1 MHKRNIL
8 ILGGA
13 RSGKSRQAQKLAA
26 ELGEKVLLA
35 ATAEARDEEMRQ
47 RIDEHRRNRPPHW
60 RVLELPTN
68 VGRGILRGIG
78 DAQVVI
84 LDCLTLLVSNVIGQC
99 RANGD
104 WEAVDVKL
112 LRDELNTQLVE
123 LFEAL
128 DAVGASCIIVSNEVG
143 TGLVPDNR
151 LGRVYRDLLGEA
163 NQAVARRADD
173 VYLMVAGVPV
183 QVKP

>member
-1 MHKRNIL
+1 LDRRNIL

-13 RSGKSRQAQKLAA
+13 RSGKSRQAQKLAV
-26 ELGEKVLLA
+26 ELGERVLLA
-35 ATAEARDEEMRQ
+35 ATGEARDEEMRR
-47 RIDEHRRNRPPHW
+47 RIDEHRRNRPPNW

-68 VGRGILRGIG
+68 VGRGILHGIG

-84 LDCLTLLVSNVIGQC
+84 VDCLTLLVSNVIGEC
-99 RANGD
+99 RAQSD
-104 WEAVDVKL
+104 SEAADEKL
-112 LRDELNTQLVE
+112 LQEELDVQLRE

-143 TGLVPDNR
+143 TGLVPVNR
-151 LGRVYRDLLGEA
+151 LGRLYRDLLGAA
-163 NQAVARRADD
+163 NQAVAGRADE
-173 VYLMVAGVPV
+173 VYLMVAGVPL